1 MKIKQFQDKP
11 LAHYSYAIVSEGKMA
26 LVDPARNPMP
36 YYKYAEENN
45 AKIVA
50 VFETHPH
57 ADFVSSHLQIH
68 KETGATIY
76 VSKLVGANYPHKT
89 FDDGDTLKFGK
100 ITFSAINTPGHS
112 PDGITIIAK
121 DENEK
126 HAMFSGDTLFIGDVG
141 RPDLRENAG
150 NMRATREKLAKSMY
164 DTVQTKFN
172 HLPDDTLLYPAHGAG
187 SLCGKN
193 MSTDSSSTLGNERI
207 GNWAFKKQTEQ
218 QFVEYILS
226 DQPFIPS
233 YFGYNVDINKNG
245 ASIFDKN
252 IGDVSLMIGID
263 SLPENSLII
272 DVRDETEFKKNH
284 LLGSINIMARDEDD
298 KVETWLGAIVKP
310 NEKFYLVLNS
320 ITDRDEVIERIAKI
334 GYETQ
339 IEAVVTLADKSFTKS
354 DEFNFENFNKNKD
367 AYTIIDIRNK
377 SEVAEGKFF
386 QNAINIPLNELRD
399 SKDSIPTNK
408 PIIVHCAGGYR
419 STSGSSIVANMI
431 DNVAVLDLSQK
442 VNDFKN
448 GNDLKIIA
456 DATN

>member
-11 LAHYSYAIVSEGKMA
+11 LAHYSYAIISEGEMA
-26 LVDPARNPMP
+26 LVDPARDPMP

-89 FDDGDTLKFGK
+89 FDDGDTLKLGK
-100 ITFSAINTPGHS
+100 TTFSSINTPGHS

-141 RPDLRENAG
+141 RPDLREKAG
-150 NMRATREKLAKSMY
+150 NMRATRELLAKSMY
-164 DTVQTKFN
+164 NTVQTKFN

-193 MSTDSSSTLGNERI
+193 LSTDSSSTLGNERV

-218 QFVEYILS
+218 QFVDYILS

-245 ASIFDKN
+245 ADNFENNTAK
-252 IGDVSLMIGID
+252 VSLKIGVD

-272 DVRDETEFKKNH
+272 DVRDEADFKKSH
-284 LLGSINIMARDEDD
+284 LPGSINIMARGEDD

-310 NEKFYLVLNS
+310 EEKFYLVINS
-320 ITDRDEVIERIAKI
+320 INDRDEIINRIAKI
-334 GYETQ
+334 GFETK
-339 IEAVVTLADKSFTKS
+339 IEAVVTLSNRSSF
-354 DEFNFENFNKNKD
+354 
-367 AYTIIDIRNK
+367 
-377 SEVAEGKFF
+377 
-386 QNAINIPLNELRD
+386 
-399 SKDSIPTNK
+399 
-408 PIIVHCAGGYR
+408 
-419 STSGSSIVANMI
+419 
-431 DNVAVLDLSQK
+431 
-442 VNDFKN
+442 
-448 GNDLKIIA
+448 
-456 DATN
+456 